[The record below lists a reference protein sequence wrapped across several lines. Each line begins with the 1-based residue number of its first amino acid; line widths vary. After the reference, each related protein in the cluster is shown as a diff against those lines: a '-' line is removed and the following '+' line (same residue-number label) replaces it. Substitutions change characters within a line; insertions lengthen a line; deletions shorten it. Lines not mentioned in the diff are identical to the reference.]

1 VIVVRRRVIVVR
13 RRVSDVHRRVIAARP
28 GTGKHRSRVT
38 VLPNAT
44 IATNVP
50 QNARFPAVS
59 VLSGTLALSVIR
71 APTPGHTQIAT
82 PVPARTAG
90 IRAVLPTVTVPTP
103 AIAEVQ
109 VVARVEAPR
118 PVAIVRAVSPELN
131 GRATPRFVTRLAA
144 VMVGPVP
151 VGTGRIALRVA
162 GPVRIEPD
170 MPGVLHVMAR
180 RGPLSRPREPR
191 SPERPCPR
199 SHLGWTVRCST
210 PRSGLIYA
218 VWRLT
223 PQTPSPSNS

>member
-1 VIVVRRRVIVVR
+1 VSDVHPRVIVVR
-13 RRVSDVHRRVIAARP
+13 QRVSDVHRRAIAAQRRAIAARP

-59 VLSGTLALSVIR
+59 ALSGTLALSVIR

-82 PVPARTAG
+82 PAPARTAG
-90 IRAVLPTVTVPTP
+90 IRVVLPRVAVPTP

-109 VVARVEAPR
+109 VVARTQAPR
-118 PVAIVRAVSPELN
+118 PAAIARAVSPELN
-131 GRATPRFVTRLAA
+131 GRATPRFATRPVA

-162 GPVRIEPD
+162 GRVRIEPAT
-170 MPGVLHVMAR
+170 PGVLHVMAR
-180 RGPLSRPREPR
+180 RGPLSHPREPR

-199 SHLGWTVRCST
+199 SHLE
-210 PRSGLIYA
+210 
-218 VWRLT
+218 
-223 PQTPSPSNS
+223 